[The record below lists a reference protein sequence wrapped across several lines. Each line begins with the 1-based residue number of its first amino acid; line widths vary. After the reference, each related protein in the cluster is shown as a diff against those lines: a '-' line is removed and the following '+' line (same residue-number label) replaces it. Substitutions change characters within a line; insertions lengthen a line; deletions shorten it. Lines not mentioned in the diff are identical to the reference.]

1 LDSAVQ
7 ATRPGHVS
15 TSIAQ
20 DFADFRN
27 AVSASFVP
35 LHVTSNE
42 PGRFWGRIR
51 ACTVDDV
58 HVTEIR
64 AAEHVIERTPALI
77 TAGDRQYYE
86 PSLLLAGTGLLIQDG
101 REAVMQAGDLAVY
114 DTQRPYTLAMDD
126 DFRTMVLM
134 FPHHLLDLP
143 PALVGQLTAVPM
155 SGREGLGS
163 VVAPFLARLVDD
175 LEQFAGPVGGR
186 LAHNAIDLVSTMVAS
201 TLAVEPGAHDRHH
214 ALVEQIRRYID
225 RQLAAPRPRAG
236 TDRRGPLR
244 LHSAPPRA
252 LPRTGRHGLEL
263 DPGAAAGTLPPRA
276 ARPRQHRAA
285 DRSDRGEVGLR
296 RRGALQPGV
305 PGGIR
310 AVAERAAR
318 QPGLT
323 RSERELSR
331 GERLR
336 RRS

>member
-1 LDSAVQ
+1 MFLFERLGPTRWWILDSAVL

-35 LHVTSNE
+35 LHVTSDA

-64 AAEHVIERTPALI
+64 AAEHVVERTPALI
-77 TAGDRQYYE
+77 TAGDRQYYKL
-86 PSLLLAGTGLLIQDG
+86 SLLLAGTGLLIQDG

-114 DTQRPYTLAMDD
+114 DTQRPYTLVMDD

-143 PALVGQLTAVPM
+143 PALVGQLTAVRM

-186 LAHNAIDLVSTMVAS
+186 LAHNALDLVSTMIAS
-201 TLAVEPGAHDRHH
+201 TLAVEPGAHNRHH

-225 RQLAAPRPRAG
+225 RHLAAPDLGPERIAAAHYISTRHLHALFRGQGATVSSWIRA
-236 TDRRGPLR
+236 RRLERCRRELLDPV
-244 LHSAPPRA
+244 S
-252 LPRTGRHGLEL
+252 TGR
-263 DPGAAAGTLPPRA
+263 PIGAIAAKWGFVDAAHFSRVFRA
-276 ARPRQHRAA
+276 AFGQSPSELRAT
-285 DRSDRGEVGLR
+285 
-296 RRGALQPGV
+296 
-305 PGGIR
+305 R
-310 AVAERAAR
+310 A
-318 QPGLT
+318 
-323 RSERELSR
+323 
-331 GERLR
+331 
-336 RRS
+336 